1 MSVLQGLRRACQ
13 INRNGVAT
21 IDGARRR
28 TWPQFQDRVARFG
41 GVLRAA
47 GVQRGDRVAILSLN
61 GDAYLEYFYAAPWAG
76 ALVVPLN
83 IRLAALEL
91 VAIINDAG
99 AVALL
104 VDETFAGMLPALVPH
119 LATVRTVL
127 VSGTGVLPAGATSLN
142 AAIEATDP
150 IAFADASDDDLYGIF
165 YTGGTTAASKGVM
178 LSHGNIVSNAMNM
191 LAEVH
196 FDTETVYLHAAPMFH
211 LADCAATFSVTLG
224 GGVHT
229 FVPRFDPAPVLQVIQ
244 DRGVTNSILVPSMIG
259 MLVSAPTIGDYNVTT
274 LKGLLY
280 GGSPISEAV
289 LRRAIECL
297 PGCGFIQA
305 YGMTELSPVATF
317 LSSRYHITD
326 HTTDH
331 TTDHATDGPNAG
343 RLRAAGRA
351 AHTAEIRIVDDED
364 HELPRGSIGQIVV
377 RGPIVMQGYWNQ
389 PALTAEALRGGWMHT
404 GDGGYMDD
412 EGFVFVVDRI
422 KDMIITGGE
431 NVYSAE
437 VENAIYQHP
446 AVAMCAVIGVPDERW
461 GERVHAVVSLKPG
474 QTTTEADIVAHCR
487 RVIAGYKCPRSV
499 SVRAE
504 PLPLSGAGKVLKTV
518 LRKELQIK

>member
-13 INRNGVAT
+13 INPNGVAT

-28 TWPQFQDRVARFG
+28 TWTEFRDRVARLG

-61 GDAYLEYFYAAPWAG
+61 GDAYLEYFYATPWAG

-83 IRLAALEL
+83 IRLAAPEL

-99 AVALL
+99 AVVLL
-104 VDETFAGMLPALVPH
+104 VDETFAGLLPALVPP
-119 LATVRTVL
+119 LATVRSVL
-127 VSGTGVLPAGATSLN
+127 VSGTGVLPAGAMSLN

-150 IAFADASDDDLYGIF
+150 IASADASNDDLYGIF

-178 LSHGNIVSNAMNM
+178 LSHGNIVANAMNM

-196 FDTETVYLHAAPMFH
+196 FDTDTVYLHAAPMFH
-211 LADCAATFSVTLG
+211 LADCAATFSVTLSAG
-224 GGVHT
+224 THT
-229 FVPRFDPAPVLQVIQ
+229 FVPRFDPALVLQTIQ
-244 DRGVTNSILVPSMIG
+244 DCGVTNSILVPSMIG
-259 MLVSAPTIGDYNVTT
+259 MLVNAPTIGDYNLTT

-297 PGCGFIQA
+297 PGCGFTQA
-305 YGMTELSPVATF
+305 YGMTELSPVVTF

-326 HTTDH
+326 HT
-331 TTDHATDGPNAG
+331 TDGPNAG

-364 HELPRGSIGQIVV
+364 REVPRGSVGQIVV

-412 EGFVFVVDRI
+412 EGFVFIVDRI

-499 SVRAE
+499 GVRAE

-518 LRKELQIK
+518 LRKELQI

>member
-13 INRNGVAT
+13 INPNGVAA
-21 IDGARRR
+21 IDGGRRQ
-28 TWPQFQDRVARFG
+28 TWLQFRDRVARFG

-47 GVQRGDRVAILSLN
+47 GVAPGDRVAILALN

-83 IRLAALEL
+83 TRLAAPEL

-99 AVALL
+99 AVALA
-104 VDETFAGMLPALVPH
+104 VDETFAAMLPALVPH
-119 LATVRTVL
+119 LTSVRTVF
-127 VSGTGVLPAGATSLN
+127 VSGAAAPPAGATSLD
-142 AAIEATDP
+142 AAIASTDP
-150 IAFADASDDDLYGIF
+150 IEAADASAGDLYGIF

-178 LSHGNIVSNAMNM
+178 LTHGNIVANAMNM
-191 LAEVH
+191 LAEVPFH
-196 FDTETVYLHAAPMFH
+196 TDTVYMHAAPMFH
-211 LADCAATFSVTLG
+211 LADCSATFTLTMVAG
-224 GGVHT
+224 THT
-229 FVPRFDPAPVLQVIQ
+229 FVPRYDPVTVMQMIQ
-244 DRGVTNSILVPSMIG
+244 DRGITNSILVPAMIG
-259 MLVSAPTIGDYNVTT
+259 MLVNAPTIADYNLTS

-280 GGSPISEAV
+280 GGQSISEAV

-297 PGCGFIQA
+297 PGCAFIQA

-317 LSSRYHITD
+317 LSPRYH
-326 HTTDH
+326 
-331 TTDHATDGPNAG
+331 ATEGPDAG

-351 AHTAEIRIVDDED
+351 APSAEIRIADEQD
-364 HELPRGSIGQIVV
+364 REVPRGTVGQILV
-377 RGPIVMQGYWNQ
+377 RGPIVMQGYWKQ
-389 PALTAEALRGGWMHT
+389 PALSADALRGGWMHT

-412 EGFVFVVDRI
+412 DGFVFVVDRI

-446 AVAMCAVIGVPDERW
+446 AVAMCAVIGVPDEQW
-461 GERVHAVVSLKPG
+461 GERVHAVVALKPG
-474 QTTTEADIVAHCR
+474 QRATEPEIIAHCR
-487 RVIAGYKCPRSV
+487 TVIAGYKCPRSV
-499 SVRAE
+499 SLRTE

-518 LRKELQIK
+518 LRKELQT